1 MPGVPVGTIVS
12 YGGRNIPNGWL
23 LCDGNMI
30 SRIQYNN
37 LFLAIDS
44 VWGNGD
50 GFSTF
55 HLPDLRGQFLRGVSA
70 NSNVDPDTTLRIAK
84 FNGGNTGNKVGSYQV
99 DEFKVHNHSSN
110 FGTASGCGPMAGLSN
125 GTFYCNPSVSN
136 NSGGNETRP
145 KNAYVYYIVKY

>member
-70 NSNVDPDTTLRIAK
+70 SSNIDPDTSNRISK
-84 FNGGNTGNKVGSYQV
+84 YNGGNIGNKVGSFQN
-99 DEFKVHNHSSN
+99 DELKSHNHTSSSSPYAN
-110 FGTASGCGPMAGLSN
+110 GSSGVQGPLASGNGTAPPTGY
-125 GTFYCNPSVSN
+125 T
-136 NSGGNETRP
+136 GGNETRP